1 MKTKRVLKKWVK
13 VTITSILIVSA
24 LTVLI
29 SLDSNYNRKEINNCV
44 SAGHTETY
52 CIAHS

>member
-13 VTITSILIVSA
+13 VTITSILVVSA
-24 LTVLI
+24 LAILI
-29 SLDSNYNRKEINNCV
+29 NIDSNYNQKEINKCV
-44 SAGHTETY
+44 SAGHKETY